1 MFILFEPNTDHIHK
15 WNIMLDQ
22 VVPNIDLWLY
32 DKLKMIISE
41 VVLLV
46 PKTDLHH
53 KLKTR
58 TVSDL
63 TEWYPPLAILWCS
76 NHIPSCTSAGSVL
89 QLCKVSFK
97 SNEPFWRSCAYKPIS
112 PYRTYFRVQV
122 VLSPLPN
129 YGQQRYSFMH
139 ICRLCTTNV

>member
-1 MFILFEPNTDHIHK
+1 
-15 WNIMLDQ
+15 MLDQ

-53 KLKTR
+53 KLKMIISEVVLLVPKTDLHHKLKTR

-63 TEWYPPLAILWCS
+63 TE
-76 NHIPSCTSAGSVL
+76 
-89 QLCKVSFK
+89 
-97 SNEPFWRSCAYKPIS
+97 
-112 PYRTYFRVQV
+112 
-122 VLSPLPN
+122 
-129 YGQQRYSFMH
+129 
-139 ICRLCTTNV
+139 

>member
-1 MFILFEPNTDHIHK
+1 
-15 WNIMLDQ
+15 MLDR

-63 TEWYPPLAILWCS
+63 TESYPPLAIL
-76 NHIPSCTSAGSVL
+76 
-89 QLCKVSFK
+89 
-97 SNEPFWRSCAYKPIS
+97 
-112 PYRTYFRVQV
+112 
-122 VLSPLPN
+122 
-129 YGQQRYSFMH
+129 
-139 ICRLCTTNV
+139 